1 MIVVSGQ
8 DIEAVTDCTVIREI
22 NGSFA
27 VSFSAVLTTLNKSLV
42 VPGAV
47 MELEGQVFDIVE
59 TDIGRNDVVMV
70 SAYAEHVS
78 YRLNGVAVGEFPDAF
93 LDVRDALEELLT
105 GTMFSIG
112 TVDFAGAIDRKSVV

>member
-1 MIVVSGQ
+1 
-8 DIEAVTDCTVIREI
+8 
-22 NGSFA
+22 
-27 VSFSAVLTTLNKSLV
+27 
-42 VPGAV
+42 

-112 TVDFAGAIDRKSVV
+112 TVDFVGAIEYKADPKATKRTVLFDLAAMCGAEVEFDNANIHFWAIS